1 MAAIALAVAQVRAAR
16 VAEPPRCRRTAA
28 VAEIVSEIA
37 AFPRAPGSDRVATL
51 LVGVGL
57 TEAPLD
63 RPVLAGAPAW
73 AVVDSAMAAEDAAAE
88 VAVAVAEVAE
98 DKGTVDEGN

>member
-1 MAAIALAVAQVRAAR
+1 
-16 VAEPPRCRRTAA
+16 

-37 AFPRAPGSDRVATL
+37 AFHRAQGSVRVVML

-57 TEAPLD
+57 GATPLD
-63 RPVLAGAPAW
+63 RPVLAEVPAW
-73 AVVDSAMAAEDAAAE
+73 EAVDSAMVVVAE